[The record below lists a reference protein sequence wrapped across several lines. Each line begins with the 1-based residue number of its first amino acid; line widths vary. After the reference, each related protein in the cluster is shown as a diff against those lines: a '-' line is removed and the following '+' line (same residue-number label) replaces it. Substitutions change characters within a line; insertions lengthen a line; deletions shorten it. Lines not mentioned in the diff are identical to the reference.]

1 MNPDPKNRPPTSQSQ
16 TADTDNDPWL
26 SLAQKAFWNSTT
38 YAESNLQKMWEDSLR
53 AFNNQHPND
62 SKYTNTAYD
71 KRSRLYRPKIRTI
84 IRKNEAAAAAAFFS
98 NMDYTSIEPYDVS
111 DKKKA
116 AGAEVMKEVLQYR
129 LDNDIHWFHNVLG
142 GLQSAQT
149 VGVAISH
156 IYWEFEE
163 LAKELPYED
172 EIGEEPPQVNESEE
186 YPDQKRVPR
195 GAFTVD
201 ETDGDDTPQSSD
213 QLEAQVGLGETEE
226 PKPPKEDVQLE
237 NPAKTQAGA
246 PIRSQIKYDR
256 PRIDLIEVENFRIH
270 PAASW
275 VDPVGTS
282 PYTIHMIP
290 MYVMDVQEKM
300 DAGEWRKLG
309 SGFLQ
314 NAKSSKGDS
323 TRAARSGGR
332 EDQFNNDESDIDD
345 YDIVWVQ
352 RHIHR
357 RKGEDWTFYTL
368 SDVAMLTRPVRLSQV
383 VKHLPPGERPYVMGV
398 CILEAHKLYPNGV
411 PALGKSLADEANEI
425 ANQRMDNVKFAL
437 NKAWFVKRGMDV
449 DTAGLVRNT
458 PGRVIMMNDPI
469 NDVREI
475 SWPDVTQSAYE
486 ESNRVDNDMNELLG
500 NFNPAQ
506 LLQGGNLNAP
516 QRNLHLLS
524 QGTGSMVEYLL
535 RTFVETWVQ
544 PTMRQ
549 LLKLEAHYET
559 NETLLSLAAAKSL
572 AFQRYG
578 VDKVTDDML
587 DQNMSLRVNVG
598 MGATDP
604 SMKLQKF
611 MIAMTS
617 FSKMMH
623 EAPPGIDLKE
633 VGKEI
638 FGHLGYADGTRFFT
652 NDDPNVAKLTQ
663 QLQQAMAMIQ
673 QLQAQIK
680 EKQSGHQVGIAKT
693 VIKGKQDTERAQM
706 VEMHKDRRELA
717 THIRA
722 LTEHGGSF
730 AKDYLISHMKES
742 GRANKPNGSA
752 DS

>member
-1 MNPDPKNRPPTSQSQ
+1 
-16 TADTDNDPWL
+16 
-26 SLAQKAFWNSTT
+26 
-38 YAESNLQKMWEDSLR
+38 
-53 AFNNQHPND
+53 
-62 SKYTNTAYD
+62 
-71 KRSRLYRPKIRTI
+71 
-84 IRKNEAAAAAAFFS
+84 
-98 NMDYTSIEPYDVS
+98 
-111 DKKKA
+111 
-116 AGAEVMKEVLQYR
+116 
-129 LDNDIHWFHNVLG
+129 
-142 GLQSAQT
+142 
-149 VGVAISH
+149 
-156 IYWEFEE
+156 
-163 LAKELPYED
+163 
-172 EIGEEPPQVNESEE
+172 
-186 YPDQKRVPR
+186 
-195 GAFTVD
+195 
-201 ETDGDDTPQSSD
+201 
-213 QLEAQVGLGETEE
+213 
-226 PKPPKEDVQLE
+226 
-237 NPAKTQAGA
+237 
-246 PIRSQIKYDR
+246 
-256 PRIDLIEVENFRIH
+256 
-270 PAASW
+270 
-275 VDPVGTS
+275 
-282 PYTIHMIP
+282 
-290 MYVMDVQEKM
+290 
-300 DAGEWRKLG
+300 
-309 SGFLQ
+309 
-314 NAKSSKGDS
+314 
-323 TRAARSGGR
+323 
-332 EDQFNNDESDIDD
+332 
-345 YDIVWVQ
+345 
-352 RHIHR
+352 
-357 RKGEDWTFYTL
+357 
-368 SDVAMLTRPVRLSQV
+368 
-383 VKHLPPGERPYVMGV
+383 
-398 CILEAHKLYPNGV
+398 
-411 PALGKSLADEANEI
+411 
-425 ANQRMDNVKFAL
+425 
-437 NKAWFVKRGMDV
+437 
-449 DTAGLVRNT
+449 
-458 PGRVIMMNDPI
+458 
-469 NDVREI
+469 
-475 SWPDVTQSAYE
+475 
-486 ESNRVDNDMNELLG
+486 MNELLG

-524 QGTGSMVEYLL
+524 QGTGSLVEYLL